1 MTEETKEQP
10 AVEPVP
16 QPAAA
21 QPDEPV
27 SAEPASTSAAEE
39 PAKQEEA
46 PAGPVEEVS
55 FKIQFGKGSSDVK
68 RPYDSLVGELKELIE
83 QQTGEEHRASTA
95 L

>member
-1 MTEETKEQP
+1 MTEEIKEQP
-10 AVEPVP
+10 ETEPVP

-21 QPDEPV
+21 QPA
-27 SAEPASTSAAEE
+27 SAEPASTSAQAEE
-39 PAKQEEA
+39 PAQLEEA

-68 RPYDSLVGELKELIE
+68 RPYDSLVGELKDLIE
-83 QQTGEEHRASTA
+83 QQTGEEHRASIPA